1 MIWYRAN
8 KQTSP
13 QVVSIAQPDISVAGN
28 SFTCVSHSS
37 TLGSYVIDSGASD
50 HISVNKSLLSYI
62 VYSQSLLAITLA
74 NGIQTKPKGVG
85 KSKLVSSVT
94 LDSVLYVPGSPFNLA
109 SLSRLMKALHCSIT
123 YFDDCFLLQD
133 RSTG

>member
-1 MIWYRAN
+1 M
-8 KQTSP
+8 
-13 QVVSIAQPDISVAGN
+13 IAQPDVSVAGN
-28 SFTCVSHSS
+28 SITCVSQSS
-37 TLGSYVIDSGASD
+37 TLGLWVIDSRASD
-50 HISVNKSLLSYI
+50 HITGNKSLLSYI

-74 NGIQTKPKGVG
+74 NGTQTKPKGVG
-85 KSKLVSSVT
+85 KSKLVSFNT
-94 LDSVLYVPGSPFNLA
+94 LDYVLYVPGSPFNLA